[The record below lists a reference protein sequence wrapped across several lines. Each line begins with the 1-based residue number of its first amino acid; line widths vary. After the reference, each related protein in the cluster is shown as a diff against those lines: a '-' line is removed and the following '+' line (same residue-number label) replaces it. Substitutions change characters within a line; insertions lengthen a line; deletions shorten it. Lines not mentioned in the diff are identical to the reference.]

1 MTLMGMMKMLE
12 TVPKAVATRRL
23 ANVRTLAARYDT
35 QVDLAVALG
44 LTKSGLNQ
52 LIGPNPIRP
61 ISERMARRF
70 EKRLRLAPDTL
81 DTEPVKPSGAPGAPA
96 HQPTPYSPLEPMHEV
111 QILDTVMR
119 AADDAKK
126 RVGLILTDE
135 KYRALVSIL
144 FKSAA
149 RSGGQV
155 DAAEVD
161 NLVRL
166 MT

>member
-1 MTLMGMMKMLE
+1 ME
-12 TVPKAVATRRL
+12 TVPKAVAARRL
-23 ANVRTLAARYDT
+23 ANVRTMAARYDT

-61 ISERMARRF
+61 ISERMARKF
-70 EKRLRLAPDTL
+70 EKRMRLAPGTL
-81 DTEPVKPSGAPGAPA
+81 DGEPVKPSGAPGAPSYTA
-96 HQPTPYSPLEPMHEV
+96 TPSPALEPMQEV

-135 KYRALVSIL
+135 KYRALVSVL
-144 FKSAA
+144 YRSAA

-155 DAAEVD
+155 DPAEVD